1 MTGLSKSLCALTC
14 ALTLPLCLVSTANA
28 ESTLK
33 TKTEKVIVFK
43 DGFCMIVKSATATA
57 DANGEVHLDKVP
69 DSAILGSFWARSE
82 NGRLISMTAGWRKAE
97 VKRTKDELCQNR
109 LEILLA
115 NKGRDCTIKLSKDQ
129 LLSGKIHEVLVTKTK
144 VNPNT
149 SRHSFRP
156 QAAPDSSI
164 LHEQIT
170 GDTFILRAKDGDHLL
185 RISQIQQLTIK
196 DMKTTISKTI
206 HEKKKHKRLTLKF
219 DTPNKAQK
227 IHIVYFRPGI
237 RWIPTYRVNLL
248 NTKGKQE
255 AELNL
260 QAEILNEAEDLKNVP
275 IDIVVGV
282 PNFRFK
288 NAVSPLILE
297 ATLRQ
302 TLVQA
307 APQLMNRGQQ
317 FSNAMYGQRSSE
329 FRRDAARRSAESPGT
344 ALPKELSGKGNQ
356 DLFIYKL
363 PPITLAKSQRC
374 AVPIFTAKV
383 PYKDIYT
390 WDIQLK
396 APKTRNNQ
404 GSPLTLSKN
413 KVWHQI
419 ELQNTLKMPWT
430 TGAAMI
436 MSGQQPLAQELLT
449 YTSPGDSVRIP
460 VTVAVDV
467 RGFTKFWEDNRTDKK
482 TKWNGYYYAQIFNK
496 AKLEL
501 CNHKNKTIKLEIKLS
516 VGGKV
521 TSASD
526 SGSIKLMPY
535 NAADWAH
542 YHRQTNLNNSSQ
554 VKWSLDLKPGQVFK
568 PTIDYHYFT
577 RN

>member
-1 MTGLSKSLCALTC
+1 MTGLSKSMCALACALTV
-14 ALTLPLCLVSTANA
+14 PLCLSTAANA
-28 ESTLK
+28 ESTLT

-82 NGRLISMTAGWRKAE
+82 NGRLISMTAGWRKA
-97 VKRTKDELCQNR
+97 KIKTSKDELCQDR

-115 NKGRDCTIKLSKDQ
+115 NKGRDCNIKLGKDQ
-129 LLSGKIHEVLVTKTK
+129 FLSGKIHEVLATKKK
-144 VNPNT
+144 VNPAT
-149 SRHSFRP
+149 ISRSFRP
-156 QAAPDSSI
+156 QPSPDNTV

-170 GDTFILRAKDGDHLL
+170 GDSFILRAKDGDHLL

-196 DMKTTISKTI
+196 DMKTTITKTV
-206 HEKKKHKRLTLKF
+206 HESKKHKRLTLKF
-219 DTPNKAQK
+219 DTPGKAQK

-237 RWIPTYRVNLL
+237 RWVPTYRVNLL
-248 NTKGKQE
+248 NTNGKQE

-297 ATLRQ
+297 ATLRR

-307 APQLMNRGQQ
+307 APQLMNRAQQ
-317 FSNAMYGQRSSE
+317 FSNAAYGQRSSE
-329 FRRDAARRSAESPGT
+329 FRRDAAGSSSGGASE
-344 ALPKELSGKGNQ
+344 LPKELSGKGNQ

-383 PYKDIYT
+383 PYKDVYT

-396 APKTRNNQ
+396 GTKTRNNQ
-404 GSPLTLSKN
+404 GSPLALSKN

-419 ELQNTLKMPWT
+419 ELENTLKMPWT
-430 TGAAMI
+430 TGAAML

-467 RGFTKFWEDNRTDKK
+467 RGFTKFWEDSREDKK
-482 TKWNGYYYAQIFNK
+482 TKWNGYYYVQLKNK
-496 AKLEL
+496 ARVEV
-501 CNHKNKTIKLEIKLS
+501 CNHKNSTIKIEINLS
-516 VGGKV
+516 VGGKA
-521 TSASD
+521 TAASD
-526 SGSIKLMPY
+526 SGAIKLLPY
-535 NAADWAH
+535 DARDWAD
-542 YHRQTNLNNSSQ
+542 YRRQTMLNNSSRVQ
-554 VKWSLDLKPGQVFK
+554 WKLDLKPGQVFK
-568 PTIDYHYFT
+568 PTIDFQYFT
-577 RN
+577 RS